1 MESTKTIKFN
11 GVEYNLYEITLKGF
25 DNPVTVASDDLDLA
39 LMDALDIVGSDPLKD
54 EAISVDNQIYCFMP
68 EFILDGTE
76 EKALEYFNEYFD

>member
-11 GVEYNLYEITLKGF
+11 GVEYNLYEITPKGF
-25 DNPVTVASDDLDLA
+25 YNPVAVASDDLDLA
-39 LMDALDIVGSDPLKD
+39 LMDALDIVGSDQLKD